1 MLWESNLFFWNIK
14 TQANKQEGGKNKN
27 DMLLS
32 EVGQGKQLDIDL
44 AFQSE

>member
-14 TQANKQEGGKNKN
+14 MQANKQEGKKNIY
-27 DMLLS
+27 MLLS

>member
-1 MLWESNLFFWNIK
+1 MLWESNWFFWNIK
-14 TQANKQEGGKNKN
+14 TQANKQEGKTNI

-32 EVGQGKQLDIDL
+32 GVGQGKQLDIDL